1 MLGEIRGEVRFKE
14 PLSFHTS
21 LRIGGPADIFI
32 VPQDVEDIR
41 LALSFAD
48 REQLSVDVIGGG
60 NNLLVSDRGV
70 RGVVLK
76 LEGCLGRAEY
86 NGEEAVAG
94 AGVSLSA
101 LIREAAALNLGGL
114 ECLVGVPATV
124 GGAVAM
130 NAGTSD
136 GSIGDFISAVYFLY
150 PDGTLGEFKPGA
162 GSFSYRAFTAPS
174 GAVLIGARLQLQRR
188 PFAEIQ
194 KDIKV
199 RLKQKKSSQP
209 LALASVGCVWKNPPG
224 EVATR
229 LIEKVGL
236 RGKRLNGAEISAK
249 HANFIVNRGG
259 ASAADIKALMQ
270 LTLDRVRNHWGVTLE
285 PEIKTLGEI

>member
-41 LALSFAD
+41 LALSFAE
-48 REQLSVDVIGGG
+48 REQLSLDVIGGG

-76 LEGCLGRAEY
+76 LEGCLGRAEF

-101 LIREAAALNLGGL
+101 LIREAAALNLGGI

-130 NAGTSD
+130 NAGTPD
-136 GSIGDFISAVYFLY
+136 GGIADFISAVYFLY

-162 GSFSYRAFTAPS
+162 GGAFSYDVFTPPAGS
-174 GAVLIGARLQLQRR
+174 VLIGARLQLHRR

-194 KDIKV
+194 KDIKQ
-199 RLKQKKSSQP
+199 RLKQKKSTQP
-209 LALASVGCVWKNPPG
+209 LALASVGLRVEEPAGRDRDPAHREGGPQGQAAERRGDLGQARQLHRQSRAGPPPPTSRRSCSSRSIG
-224 EVATR
+224 CATT
-229 LIEKVGL
+229 
-236 RGKRLNGAEISAK
+236 SAS
-249 HANFIVNRGG
+249 R
-259 ASAADIKALMQ
+259 SSP
-270 LTLDRVRNHWGVTLE
+270 R
-285 PEIKTLGEI
+285 